1 MLSVF
6 NQVFKLEKKFEFKKI
21 FRVLYWFILVLCVF
35 EAVGTL
41 LYFVPLIGDLATM
54 GFFRFYKILLAC
66 NALLLVMAIVYLCS
80 RKTKKYVIHA
90 VISVISVA
98 VFVFLSVFIPSNINS
113 QGEKISFAKVFSS
126 SDFSEVKEYSTVYT
140 SEPEKCELSVFYTDD
155 EKNDK
160 PVIFYAHGGGWIL
173 GSRYDRLHITKQ
185 LAKNGFVVVCADYS
199 LSTQENNYWNFTE
212 KQLLKAVEWTDIN
225 IRNYGGSTKRFYMV
239 GDSAGGN
246 LALNLAYKINSGEYK
261 NMPKVNAVSV
271 IYPVTSV
278 EDFYNMG
285 NFVTKPTAQKM
296 AAFYTGGSPKEY
308 PERYSAVNPAEYIS
322 KTTPPT
328 LITLGTGDTSV
339 NPKSTYAFD
348 KKLEQNGV
356 ETALIKVPFANHVG
370 DSEDNNFMS
379 QAYVNNTVKWFNT
392 H

>member
-1 MLSVF
+1 M
-6 NQVFKLEKKFEFKKI
+6 EKKFEFKKV
-21 FRVLYWFILVLCVF
+21 FRVIYWIVLIICVF

-66 NALLLVMAIVYLCS
+66 NALLLVMAIVYLCI
-80 RKTKKYVIHA
+80 RKAKRYIVHA
-90 VISVISVA
+90 VISVITVA

-113 QGEKISFAKVFSS
+113 QGEKISFAKIFSS
-126 SDFSEVKEYSTVYT
+126 TDFSEIKEYSTVYT
-140 SEPEKCELSVFYTDD
+140 SEPNKCKLSVFYTGD
-155 EKNDK
+155 EVGNK
-160 PVIFYAHGGGWIL
+160 PVIFYAHGGGWII

-199 LSTQENNYWNFTE
+199 LSTQENNYWDFTE
-212 KQLLKAVEWTDIN
+212 KQLLKAVEWTNIN
-225 IRNYGGSTKRFYMV
+225 IANYGGNAQRFYMV

-278 EDFYNMG
+278 EDFYNLG
-285 NFVTKPTAQKM
+285 NLVTKPSAQKM
-296 AAFYTGGSPKEY
+296 AACYTGGSPEEY
-308 PERYSAVNPAEYIS
+308 PERYSTVNPAQFIS
-322 KTTPPT
+322 ANTPPT

-339 NPKSTYAFD
+339 NPKSTYAFA
-348 KKLEQNGV
+348 KKLEQKGV
-356 ETALIKVPFANHVG
+356 ETALIKVPFANHVA

-379 QAYVNNTVKWFNT
+379 QAYVNNTIKWFNT